1 MSLPSAS
8 CPKKCSLSRGARR
21 ATLAA
26 LLALL
31 AATHVR
37 LCGGGSGGQ
46 EGIECAASRGVGEQ
60 RAYPVDR
67 ETMDIFVALDF
78 PRTHPEAVVAAL
90 IAVFERRKPPD
101 QCLMLEQLI
110 DVAAELRVRLSR
122 ERLLSGLHAAQLL
135 RIQRLSEGRPAVA
148 AQLYAAAA
156 AADPHVP
163 TYHLHLGGEL
173 AALGNLTSAAS
184 AFAAAILAAGQAAAR
199 QEGAEGA
206 KAAEGAEGGG
216 GELVRARLSLAL
228 ALEALGKR
236 GHGDSAG
243 DGAVWPR
250 GAGDGGAGAG
260 ALLGDSRVAEQYLE
274 LLRLYPDAHA
284 LWYRLARVLRLGS
297 ASSYNAAAGARAMI
311 AALRLFASSSRV
323 QRANSSGFTQVN
335 SQYHTGWERVGYLH
349 GATTFADAV
358 SRYGA
363 WQERCVCVCVCV
375 CMCVCV
381 CVCVHACV

>member
-1 MSLPSAS
+1 MSFPSAS
-8 CPKKCSLSRGARR
+8 DPKKCSLKRGARR
-21 ATLAA
+21 GTLAA
-26 LLALL
+26 LVALL
-31 AATHVR
+31 AGAHVR
-37 LCGGGSGGQ
+37 RCGGGGVPGGQ
-46 EGIECAASRGVGEQ
+46 EGIACAASRGVGEQ

-67 ETMDIFVALDF
+67 ETMDVFVALDF

-101 QCLMLEQLI
+101 QCLMLEQLLE
-110 DVAAELRVRLSR
+110 VAAELRVRLTR

-163 TYHLHLGGEL
+163 TYYLRLGGEL
-173 AALGNLTSAAS
+173 ATLGNLTSAAS
-184 AFAAAILAAGQAAAR
+184 AFAAAILAAGQDDASA
-199 QEGAEGA
+199 EWAEGA
-206 KAAEGAEGGG
+206 KLTDGAEGGG

-243 DGAVWPR
+243 GEAVWLL
-250 GAGDGGAGAG
+250 GAGDGGAGGG

-284 LWYRLARVLRLGS
+284 LWYRLARVLRRGPAS
-297 ASSYNAAAGARAMI
+297 AHNGAAGARAMI

-323 QRANSSGFTQVN
+323 QRANSRGFAQVH
-335 SQYHTGWERVGYLH
+335 SKYHTGWERVGYLH
-349 GATTFADAV
+349 GATTFGDAV

-363 WQERCVCVCVCV
+363 WQERCVCVCV
-375 CMCVCV
+375 
-381 CVCVHACV
+381 